1 MKYVVLTSVLL
12 SSYALAATLSETPT
26 HNALVVY
33 NSNMAL
39 VHEER
44 ELKLTPNDTEIIYKD
59 VAQSIN
65 PDSVHVTLDPS
76 VSIFSQQ
83 YKYDKLTLPKLL
95 QSSIDKP
102 VTIRRRKNAN
112 EYQRLSATLLSA
124 NGNNAIVRTLDYK
137 ILSVD
142 TKDILFDTIPKTL
155 LTKPSLVWNINAT
168 QNLDTQIKL
177 DYLIR
182 NISFSSNYILNLHE
196 NSADLSGWITINNR
210 SGKTFKDT
218 ELTLLAGDVNRVHQ
232 PTPRVMYKNVAMADA
247 PAVRESS
254 FEGYHL
260 YTVPF
265 KVNLANNEK
274 TQIQFVDQ
282 KAIATQKLY
291 EATLFNPLYLMGER
305 KSDVAQF
312 VSLPP
317 LPLALPKGVI
327 RTYGAFEGKN
337 IFLGENQITHTPKN
351 TPIKLKIGTNFD
363 MKVKQTP
370 LMRDD
375 TKEFFDVKVR
385 YDVQNHSDKAN
396 TITLKIPVNVQKDA
410 KITTTQQY
418 EIIEGNIAAFTLK
431 VDANAT
437 KSFEVH
443 FRSKR

>member
-1 MKYVVLTSVLL
+1 MKYLMLSTVLL
-12 SSYALAATLSETPT
+12 SSYAIAATLSESPT
-26 HNALVVY
+26 NNALVIY
-33 NSNMAL
+33 NDNVAL

-44 ELKLTPNDTEIIYKD
+44 DLTLTPNDTQIIYKGI
-59 VAQSIN
+59 AQSIN

-83 YKYDKLTLPKLL
+83 YKYDKLTLTKLL
-95 QSSIDKP
+95 QASINEP
-102 VTIRRRKNAN
+102 VTIRRRKNAQ

-124 NGNNAIVRTLDYK
+124 NGNRAIVRTLDYK
-137 ILSVD
+137 IFSVD
-142 TKDILFDTIPKTL
+142 TKNILFDAIPKTL

-168 QNLDTQIKL
+168 QNVNTQIKL
-177 DYLIR
+177 DYLIN

-196 NSADLSGWITINNR
+196 NDADLSGWITINNR
-210 SGKTFKDT
+210 SGKSFHNTN
-218 ELTLLAGDVNRVHQ
+218 LTLLAGNINRVHT
-232 PTPRVMYKNVAMADA
+232 PTPRVMYKSAVMADT
-247 PAVRESS
+247 PAVKERS

-260 YTVPF
+260 YQVPF

-274 TQIQFVDQ
+274 TQIQFVDK
-282 KAIATQKLY
+282 KAITTKRLY

-312 VSLPP
+312 VSLPS
-317 LPLALPKGVI
+317 LPIALPKGVV
-327 RTYGAFEGKN
+327 RTYGISQGKN
-337 IFLGENQITHTPKN
+337 IFLGENRINHTPKN

-385 YDVQNHSDKAN
+385 YDVQNHSEKGN

-410 KITTTQQY
+410 KITTTQKY
-418 EIIEGNIAAFTLK
+418 SIIEGNIAAFTLK